1 MNQREEDLMDKI
13 VTKLSEYIEQIH
25 SCQNKSYPT
34 LSKDNDM
41 LIYRGQGNKG
51 WKCLPKLFRQKKWF
65 ENETKI
71 INEVLRQS
79 PEEFYNLSPFEKLV
93 KMQHY
98 GVPTRLLDFTG
109 NPMIALYFACSDK
122 SQENEDG
129 VVLVSKFPMFFENQ
143 ILLQPILNRL
153 FPDAN
158 NLFVQLNKDA
168 IETINGNSLAMGVIP
183 KLGNHRIKNQDGYFV
198 LFSYSGEY
206 INKDVFNPIEKNES
220 IKERLIIPS
229 ANKKEILEEL
239 NLYGIKEAF
248 VFPELEKQIACVLD
262 KYK

>member
-1 MNQREEDLMDKI
+1 MDKI

-25 SCQNKSYPT
+25 LCQSKSYPK

-41 LIYRGQGNKG
+41 IMYRGQGNKG
-51 WKCLPKLFRQKKWF
+51 WNCLPKLFRRKKWF

-79 PEEFYNLSPFEKLV
+79 PEEFYNLSSFEKLV

-129 VVLVSKFPMFFENQ
+129 VVLVSTFPMIFESYMP
-143 ILLQPILNRL
+143 LQHILNHL
-153 FPDAN
+153 FPETDS
-158 NLFVQLNKDA
+158 LFVQLNKDA
-168 IETINGNSLAMGVIP
+168 IETINGDSMAMGVIP
-183 KLGNHRIKNQDGYFV
+183 KLRNYRIKNQDGYFV
-198 LFSYSGEY
+198 LFSYTGEY
-206 INKDVFNPIEKNES
+206 IDVADIFNPIEANES
-220 IKERLIIPS
+220 FKERLIIPS

-239 NLYGIKEAF
+239 NLYGIKESF
-248 VFPELEKQIACVLD
+248 VFPELEKQISCILD